1 MMGIYNMAS
10 EINITVNNPSLP
22 PGVVRI
28 QDTANLCHGLYEV
41 VAKLIQLELGYS
53 VKKRLK
59 DEPKRLASIVLN
71 RIREGSGVLCHEA
84 LPIDDIT
91 GTLPAIYA
99 TTVMIKAV
107 KQYNEIGTWP
117 TTFPVGLR
125 NKWGQSL
132 ETAVYDD
139 ATVGLS
145 VKDNGITI
153 SCDFGYAIK
162 EALKKPEEFSTDLSV
177 DCVGDLLGISMKNNT
192 FNVYTDKK
200 AVTVILNDEQESIVD
215 NLRWKRVFIR
225 GYPLDSRCNKIGEL
239 LEIREATED
248 EDYQI
253 PSVMDDQGPESI
265 ESYQYVKQRVSEF
278 GEYDVQWDSYNAKAP
293 SKQVLKFGLT
303 FYKEVCSFLM
313 HHEIEIPSVF
323 LVPTPSG
330 GIQFEWIVSNRELEI
345 EIPTIETF
353 EFLAVKDDDVSEG
366 EASRWDAL
374 RLVHW
379 VITGDEI

>member
-59 DEPKRLASIVLN
+59 DEP
-71 RIREGSGVLCHEA
+71 
-84 LPIDDIT
+84 
-91 GTLPAIYA
+91 
-99 TTVMIKAV
+99 

-293 SKQVLKFGLT
+293 SK
-303 FYKEVCSFLM
+303 
-313 HHEIEIPSVF
+313 
-323 LVPTPSG
+323 
-330 GIQFEWIVSNRELEI
+330 LEI

-353 EFLAVKDDDVSEG
+353 EFLAVKDDDESEG